1 MNMFDGNFDFVPDMD
16 GDGDHDMMDLLIF
29 DDVLREEEDEDDRIG
44 GSGWL
49 DDSDFGDSDD

>member
-1 MNMFDGNFDFVPDMD
+1 MFDGNFDFVPDMD